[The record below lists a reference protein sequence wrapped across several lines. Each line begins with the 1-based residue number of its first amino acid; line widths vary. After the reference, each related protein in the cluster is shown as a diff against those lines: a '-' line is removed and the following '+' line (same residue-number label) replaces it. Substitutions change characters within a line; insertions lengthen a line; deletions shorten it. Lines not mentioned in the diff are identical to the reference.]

1 MLLRLYLL
9 AASLPGACPPPMSG
23 SHDSKFDG
31 RIAFTY
37 PAFVFYEIARFFV
50 VASTEMQSVAVG
62 WQVYDITHR
71 AFDLGLVGLCQFLPG
86 ITLFLV
92 SGHVADRF
100 NRRTLLML
108 CYVGFAT
115 CSGLLLYVTH
125 HGPPSV

>member
-1 MLLRLYLL
+1 MP
-9 AASLPGACPPPMSG
+9 ASQENKMN
-23 SHDSKFDG
+23 G

-37 PAFVFYEIARFFV
+37 PAFVFYQIARFFV

-92 SGHVADRF
+92 SGNVADRF
-100 NRRTLLML
+100 NRRNLLML
-108 CYVGFAT
+108 CYCF
-115 CSGLLLYVTH
+115 CM
-125 HGPPSV
+125 